1 MKRWIVLTATLGV
14 FLAALATCMIR
25 PVAAERTRTGTYH
38 ETFTTATYKDMDHT
52 TAVWDTYAG
61 QLRLPA
67 APHSERVLAQLYYAS
82 AWSPAVY
89 ATQAGHAYLFGGA
102 GNPQAIQEY
111 DPATNSSRKAG
122 LLLPFRLQGA
132 AAFYVESRQSIFVLG
147 GSSRTDILV
156 LDVDRM
162 ITTVLSSKLP
172 LPLSFASAAYVPN
185 QDRAYIFGGIS
196 ADGVSCDAI
205 LQYDLAAE
213 TVITLPVSLPVSMAL
228 SAAIYDP
235 ASESIY
241 LFGGQTSDG
250 SPLPSIVRFDVVRQ
264 TEPEMVNMLPQAC
277 SGVAAVYVPEQ
288 HKAYLFGGLGGV
300 GSDSVALSQIV
311 EFDIAANAVTPL
323 TARLPTASAGAAA
336 IYVPALARAYVLG
349 GQQGPGSLLSDVVAF
364 DVNQH
369 TVTDIT
375 LRLDG
380 RSGAAGVYSP
390 STRKAYL
397 IGGRAGAQPASQS
410 ILAYSVDQGTLRTLA
425 ASLPVSRTDTA
436 AVYVSATNQA
446 YIFGGLRPGQRTHY
460 LNDILRF
467 DVTTERVSAANA
479 VLPTGLAGMAAV
491 CVPDTDKVYL
501 LGGVGDAGCLD
512 QILVYDPALDSLR
525 TLPARLPRAT
535 AYAAGVYD
543 AATSKVYLF
552 GGLSVGAGGSESYFN
567 QIVAFDAATETAAL
581 VPVRLPQFLARAVAI
596 AIPGE
601 GVLYVI
607 GGGLPGR
614 ILGDIFRFDPMRQ
627 VLSTL
632 QDVRLAEGRAGE
644 AAVYVP
650 DLLSAY
656 LFGGTGSGLQPLLS
670 IGALQFG
677 HPLTATAQSL
687 QVNVAGQEVRQA
699 VLTAEQNLQG
709 GLVSYALSNDGGQ
722 TWIGVQPGV
731 QCVFNSAGSDLR
743 WRAVLSGTGDTTPF
757 VDSLTITYAGEET
770 PTPSCTPTETPEPT
784 RTPTEELTPVH
795 RVFLPMLLKGQRW

>member
-1 MKRWIVLTATLGV
+1 MHKWIPLTVLLGAL
-14 FLAALATCMIR
+14 LAALATRMTR
-25 PVAAERTRTGTYH
+25 PVAAGRGGADTYH
-38 ETFTTATYKDMDHT
+38 ETFTTTTYKDAEHT
-52 TAVWDTYAG
+52 TAVWDASAG

-67 APHSERVLAQLYYAS
+67 APRSESVLAQLYHAS

-89 ATQAGHAYLFGGA
+89 VTQTGHAYLFGGA
-102 GNPQAIQEY
+102 GDLQGIQEY
-111 DPATNSSRKAG
+111 DPATNSSREAG
-122 LLLPFRLQGA
+122 LLPYRLQGA
-132 AAFYVESRQSIFVLG
+132 AAFYVPSRQSVYLLG
-147 GSSRTDILV
+147 GSSRTDIVV

-162 ITTVLSSKLP
+162 ISTVLSSKLP
-172 LPLSFASAAYVPN
+172 APRSSASAVYVPN
-185 QDRAYIFGGIS
+185 QDRAYIFGGVL
-196 ADGVSCDAI
+196 ADGLPCNTI
-205 LQYDLAAE
+205 LEYSLASDS
-213 TVITLPVSLPVSMAL
+213 VVTLPVALPISMSL

-235 ASESIY
+235 ASESAY
-241 LFGGQTSDG
+241 LFGGQMLGG
-250 SPLPSIVRFDVVRQ
+250 SLLPSILKFDVVRQ
-264 TEPEMVNMLPQAC
+264 TRPEQVNELPAAC
-277 SGVAAVYVPEQ
+277 SGAAAVYVPEQ
-288 HKAYLFGGLGGV
+288 GKAYLFGGWGQ
-300 GSDSVALSQIV
+300 DSVSLSQIV
-311 EFDIAANAVTPL
+311 EFDIAANSVTPL

-336 IYVPALARAYVLG
+336 VYVPALARAYVLG

-364 DVNQH
+364 DVSQH
-369 TVTDIT
+369 TVTDLT

-397 IGGRAGAQPASQS
+397 FGGRAGAQAASQS
-410 ILAYSVDQGTLRTLA
+410 ILVYSVDQGTLRTLA
-425 ASLPVSRTDTA
+425 ASLPVSRTDA
-436 AVYVSATNQA
+436 AAAYDPATNRA
-446 YIFGGLRPGQRTHY
+446 YIFGGLQPGQPTHY
-460 LNDILRF
+460 FTDILRL
-467 DVTTERVSAANA
+467 DLATERMSAARV

-491 CVPDTDKVYL
+491 CVPDTGKVYL
-501 LGGVGDAGCLD
+501 FGGVGEAGCLD
-512 QILVYDPALDSLR
+512 QILVYDPAQDSLR
-525 TLPARLPRAT
+525 TLPARLPRTT

-543 AATSKVYLF
+543 AATRKVYLF

-567 QIVAFDAATETAAL
+567 QIVAFDAATETAAFA
-581 VPVRLPQFLARAVAI
+581 PVRLPQFLARAAAI

-601 GVLYVI
+601 DVLYVI
-607 GGGLPGR
+607 GGGYPGR
-614 ILGDIFRFDPMRQ
+614 TLGDIFRFDPMRQ

-687 QVNVAGQEVRQA
+687 QVNGVGQEVRQA
-699 VLTAEQNLQG
+699 VLTAEQDLQG
-709 GLVSYALSNDGGQ
+709 GSVSYGLSNDGGQ
-722 TWIGVQPGV
+722 TWESVQPGV
-731 QCVFNSAGSDLR
+731 PCVFPSAGSDLR
-743 WRAVLSGTGDTTPF
+743 WRAVLSGAGDTTPS

-770 PTPSCTPTETPEPT
+770 PTPTCTPTETPETT